1 MSNVG
6 TIHQYIQTQHYL
18 STTRTNIPTTSTYA
32 PHIYP
37 QHIPTNNIY
46 LAKIHTYQQHTRIP
60 TTPITTYETYL
71 PTTHIYIYTYNT
83 YLPTTHTQLSTTH
96 IYKQHTHI
104 NNTCLSTSHNY
115 LQHIPTK
122 NTYLSTTHTYHM
134 HVSLPMA
141 THALNVYTHQFFYRI
156 FCKLYVPTLSSLPTS
171 CGLRRRRNPNF
182 PCMYTAPSN
191 NSNRQKLSLKN
202 IFQSLQYT
210 NLKKSLT
217 INI

>member
-1 MSNVG
+1 MLVL
-6 TIHQYIQTQHYL
+6 YISIFRHNTTYLQHV
-18 STTRTNIPTTSTYA
+18 P
-32 PHIYP
+32 
-37 QHIPTNNIY
+37 IY
-46 LAKIHTYQQHTRIP
+46 LQLLPMHHTY
-60 TTPITTYETYL
+60 
-71 PTTHIYIYTYNT
+71 THNT
-83 YLPTTHTQLSTTH
+83 YLPTTSTYIKYTTISNTH
-96 IYKQHTHI
+96 APKTP
-104 NNTCLSTSHNY
+104 TY
-115 LQHIPTK
+115 LQDIPT
-122 NTYLSTTHTYHM
+122 SHTYHM

-202 IFQSLQYT
+202 IFQSLQYI
-210 NLKKSLT
+210 NLMKSLT